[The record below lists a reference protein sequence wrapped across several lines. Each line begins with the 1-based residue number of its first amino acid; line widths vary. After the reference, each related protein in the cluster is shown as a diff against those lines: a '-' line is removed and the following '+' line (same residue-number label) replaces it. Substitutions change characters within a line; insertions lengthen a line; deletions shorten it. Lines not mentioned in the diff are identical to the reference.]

1 MKTLL
6 IATDFS
12 ENSKHAAEYGYKLA
26 QQLSA
31 NVVLC
36 NAFIVPAEV
45 PEAGMVTW
53 PMMEY
58 EEMLKDS
65 EEELKVLRASL
76 EKLNKDA
83 GFNPSIHCENDA
95 GTMPAVVN
103 DIVAKE
109 NIRMVIMATH
119 GDNGLSQFLVGNH
132 SRRMIEET
140 ICPLLLVP
148 ETAQIKPV
156 KKIAFA
162 TDFLHHEKDLET
174 IYKLIDLIRPM
185 NAELLI
191 THILDEKEHS
201 PEFKKWLDHFLVELS
216 NKADYPNIYY
226 RVVKSTNPERGL
238 EWLCEHGH
246 VDMLAMVHRE
256 HNILE
261 KIFTGSHTKKIAGHS
276 TIPLLVIREQR

>member
-12 ENSKHAAEYGYKLA
+12 AKARHAAEYANKLA
-26 QQLSA
+26 VQLKA
-31 NVVLC
+31 NLVLC

-45 PEAGMVTW
+45 PEAGLVTW

-65 EEELKVLRASL
+65 EEELKALRASL
-76 EKLNKDA
+76 KKQNNDTD
-83 GFNPSIHCENDA
+83 FQPSIQCENDVGA
-95 GTMPAVVN
+95 VTAVVN
-103 DIVAKE
+103 DIVE
-109 NIRMVIMATH
+109 HQNIQMVVMATH
-119 GDNGLSQFLVGNH
+119 GNNGLSQFLVGNH
-132 SRRMIEET
+132 TRRMIDEA

-148 ETAQIKPV
+148 ETAAIKTV

-174 IYKLIDLIRPM
+174 IYNLIELIRPL

-191 THILDEKEHS
+191 THILDEKEQS
-201 PEFKKWLDHFLVELS
+201 PQFKQWLDHFLVELS
-216 NKADYPNIYY
+216 NKANYPNIYY
-226 RVVKSTNPERGL
+226 RVVKSDNPERGL

-246 VDMLAMVHRE
+246 VDMLAMVHRG

-261 KIFTGSHTKKIAGHS
+261 KIFTGSHTQKMAGHS
-276 TIPLLVIREQR
+276 TIPLLVIPEPA

>member
-12 ENSKHAAEYGYKLA
+12 ANARHAAEYGYKLA
-26 QQLSA
+26 ARLKA
-31 NVVLC
+31 NIVLC

-45 PEAGMVTW
+45 PQAGVVTW

-65 EEELKVLRASL
+65 EEELKALRVLLQKQNNDTDFKPA
-76 EKLNKDA
+76 
-83 GFNPSIHCENDA
+83 IQCENNVGA
-95 GTMPAVVN
+95 VPMVVN
-103 DIVAKE
+103 DIVAHQS
-109 NIRMVIMATH
+109 IQLVVMATH
-119 GDNGLSQFLVGNH
+119 GNNGLSQFLVGDH
-132 SRRMIEET
+132 TRRMIDEA

-148 ETAQIKPV
+148 ETSQIKPV

-174 IYKLIDLIRPM
+174 IYKLIDLIRPL

-191 THILDEKEHS
+191 THILDAKDHS
-201 PEFKKWLDHFLVELS
+201 PEFKQWLDHFLVELS

-226 RVVKSTNPERGL
+226 RVVKSDNPERGL

-246 VDMLAMVHRE
+246 VDMLAMVHRG

-261 KIFTGSHTKKIAGHS
+261 KIFTGSHTQKMAGHS
-276 TIPLLVIREQR
+276 TIPLLVIPEGE